1 MKTLFITLAAAY
13 FLVTLPAMVILGRII
28 RAGTG
33 HLDREPLPPHS
44 LRGGRPW
51 GGPI

>member
-1 MKTLFITLAAAY
+1 MKTL
-13 FLVTLPAMVILGRII
+13 LVTVAAIYLLVIIPATLVLARII

>member
-1 MKTLFITLAAAY
+1 MKIILTAAAFY
-13 FLVTLPAMVILGRII
+13 LVIGLPAMLILGRII
-28 RAGTG
+28 RRGTE
-33 HLDREPLPPHS
+33 HLDRPLPPHS